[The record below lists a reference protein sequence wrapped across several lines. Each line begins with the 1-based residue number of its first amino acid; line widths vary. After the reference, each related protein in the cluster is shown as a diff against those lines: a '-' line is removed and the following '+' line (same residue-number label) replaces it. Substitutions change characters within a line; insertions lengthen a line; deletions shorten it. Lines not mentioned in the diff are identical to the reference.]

1 MRIGRQ
7 PRMTRPQWG
16 SGALIGVGGGV
27 GTVFGILIASTS
39 NVSVGSGIALGAVFG
54 AAAGV
59 LAGAALNQRRR
70 P

>member
-1 MRIGRQ
+1 MRIGRRQ
-7 PRMTRPQWG
+7 RITRPQWD
-16 SGALIGVGGGV
+16 SAVLIGVGGGA
-27 GTVFGILIASTS
+27 GTVFGVLIASTS
-39 NVSVGSGIALGAVFG
+39 NVSVSSGIALGAVFG